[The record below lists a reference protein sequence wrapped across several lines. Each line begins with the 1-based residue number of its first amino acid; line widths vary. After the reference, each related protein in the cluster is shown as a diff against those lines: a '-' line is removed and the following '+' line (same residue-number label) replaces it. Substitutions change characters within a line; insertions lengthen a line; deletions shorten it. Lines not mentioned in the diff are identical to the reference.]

1 MVDSSSGAGNIQES
15 PGTFATPDCKEANK
29 DYQVTTK
36 HSGADLNMLSL
47 TKDRTI
53 DAIQNNSTD

>member
-15 PGTFATPDCKEANK
+15 PGTFATPDCKE

-53 DAIQNNSTD
+53 DAIQNNPTD